1 MFKIGKDLNDGTQ
14 GFRFKLLGLDGLYRK
29 RSIKKRYGVA
39 SGATTTSIH
48 FGLRSVYL
56 EKKKTYKHFGH
67 NFSGL

>member
-1 MFKIGKDLNDGTQ
+1 MFKIGKDLNDGTY

-39 SGATTTSIH
+39 RGATTTSIH

>member
-1 MFKIGKDLNDGTQ
+1 MFKIGKDLNDGTY

-29 RSIKKRYGVA
+29 RSTKKRYGVA